1 MGSSCSGACVGG
13 MEEVARVACG
23 CSHTHNPH
31 NSGQGLGPE
40 VTVYCTKPGIGVSIA
55 VTELDEKGNGT

>member
-1 MGSSCSGACVGG
+1 